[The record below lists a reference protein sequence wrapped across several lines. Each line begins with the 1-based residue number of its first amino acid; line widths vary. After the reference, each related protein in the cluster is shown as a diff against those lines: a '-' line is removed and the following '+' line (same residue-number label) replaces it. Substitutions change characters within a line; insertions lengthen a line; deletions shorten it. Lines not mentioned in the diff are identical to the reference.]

1 MPDYGGQILDARTTG
16 YVEAVVER
24 LRAELGEALAGVYL
38 FGSVALDDYR
48 PPRSDLDIAAVAARA
63 LSPGQAQRVAARLDH
78 VRLPCPARRLE
89 LVIYGRERL
98 AAGDVSFELDL
109 NTGPGL
115 QEWRDDA
122 RQAPTHWFVLD
133 VAIGRAHG
141 RTIMGPP
148 PAEVFP
154 DQPRERVVDA
164 VRQSLDWHVEHGG
177 EEGDAEAD
185 AADVVLNAC
194 RACRFLEEGTW
205 ASKTEA
211 GRWALSRAAPAVVVR
226 QALGRREAGEGG
238 PPAAAAREFAAEVRR
253 LTAGQ

>member
-1 MPDYGGQILDARTTG
+1 MLDARTGG

-24 LRAELGEALAGVYL
+24 LRGELGGALAGVYL

-48 PPRSDLDIAAVAARA
+48 PPRSDLDIAAVAAPA
-63 LSPGQAQRVAARLDH
+63 LRPGQAQRVAARLDH
-78 VRLPCPARRLE
+78 ARLPCPARRLE
-89 LVIYGRERL
+89 LVIYGRRRL

-141 RTIMGPP
+141 RAVTGPP
-148 PAEVFP
+148 PAELFP
-154 DQPRERVVDA
+154 DQPHERIVGA
-164 VRQSLDWHVEHGG
+164 IGQSLDWHVEHGG
-177 EEGDAEAD
+177 DEGDAEPD

-194 RACRFLEEGTW
+194 RAWRFLEEGTW
-205 ASKTEA
+205 SSKSEA
-211 GRWALSRAAPAVVVR
+211 GRWALSRAAPAVVVG
-226 QALGRREAGEGG
+226 QALARREAGEDG
-238 PPAAAAREFAAEVRR
+238 PSAVRAREFAAEVRR
-253 LTAGQ
+253 LAEG